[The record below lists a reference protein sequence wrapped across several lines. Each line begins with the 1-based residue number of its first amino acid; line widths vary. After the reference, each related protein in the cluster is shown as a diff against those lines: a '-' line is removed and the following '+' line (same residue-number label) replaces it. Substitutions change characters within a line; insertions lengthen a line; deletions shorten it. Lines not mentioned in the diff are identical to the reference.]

1 MNIANLEYLESSVDA
16 TELITG
22 GARTTVSAW
31 TNAGF
36 QQGSANGSA
45 SAYGEHTLTNAQ
57 SSTTINNSR
66 YYSTTTS
73 LANARAYARDGNN
86 TSNSSADSQSW
97 AIHAW

>member
-1 MNIANLEYLESSVDA
+1 MNIVNLEYLESSVDT

-22 GARTTVSAW
+22 GVGTNASAW

-36 QQGSANGSA
+36 QQGSANSNS
-45 SAYGEHTLTNAQ
+45 SAYGQHTLTNAQ
-57 SSTTINNSR
+57 SSTTIANSR

-73 LANARAYARDGNN
+73 LAKANAHARDGNN
-86 TSNSSADSQSW
+86 SSSSSADSQSW